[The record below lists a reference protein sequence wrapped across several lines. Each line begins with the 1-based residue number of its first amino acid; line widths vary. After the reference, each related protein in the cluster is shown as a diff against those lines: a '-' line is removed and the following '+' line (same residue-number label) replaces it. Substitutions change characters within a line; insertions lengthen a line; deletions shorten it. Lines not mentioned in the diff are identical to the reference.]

1 MRWVLY
7 ALVVVLAVPFF
18 VGLVIGMCVPL
29 AIGPVRRRLMAH
41 AEAICSTEKRLD
53 AAADPGKIIM
63 DPWYRDAEG
72 ALGFSGMVHGPTRFV
87 VGKPKAGCIKVT
99 PADAQAALRDA
110 KRRYDFPPDAGG
122 ES

>member
-1 MRWVLY
+1 MRWALY
-7 ALVVVLAVPFF
+7 ALAVVLALPFLM
-18 VGLVIGMCVPL
+18 GLVIGMCVPL

-41 AEAICSTEKRLD
+41 VDAIRSTETRSRSVD
-53 AAADPGKIIM
+53 AAGQ
-63 DPWYRDAEG
+63 
-72 ALGFSGMVHGPTRFV
+72 GFSGMVHGPTHFV

-99 PADAQAALRDA
+99 PAEAQAALRDA

>member
-7 ALVVVLAVPFF
+7 ALAVVLALPFLM
-18 VGLVIGMCVPL
+18 GLVIGMCVPL

-41 AEAICSTEKRLD
+41 VDAIKSVVATEKRAQTVD
-53 AAADPGKIIM
+53 GIAMVRGAMVPPTQAA
-63 DPWYRDAEG
+63 
-72 ALGFSGMVHGPTRFV
+72 
-87 VGKPKAGCIKVT
+87 
-99 PADAQAALRDA
+99 AQAALRDA

>member
-1 MRWVLY
+1 MIRLFLY
-7 ALVVVLAVPFF
+7 ALAAVLVVPFL

-41 AEAICSTEKRLD
+41 AEAIRSTEKRLD

-63 DPWYRDAEG
+63 DPWYR
-72 ALGFSGMVHGPTRFV
+72 T
-87 VGKPKAGCIKVT
+87 
-99 PADAQAALRDA
+99 AQAALRDA